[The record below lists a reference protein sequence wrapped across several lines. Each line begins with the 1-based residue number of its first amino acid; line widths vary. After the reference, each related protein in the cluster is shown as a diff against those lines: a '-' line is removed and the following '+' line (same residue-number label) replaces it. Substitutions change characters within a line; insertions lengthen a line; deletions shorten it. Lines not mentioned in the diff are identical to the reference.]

1 MNFRTLRKPLLAAAL
16 CLATE
21 SAFAQESSLYRRDQ
35 NGGIPL
41 SSSSLIYSDANH
53 SALLPKVHQINDLVT
68 IRVNEASNFTS
79 EGEVDRRNV
88 SSVDARLQNWIELD
102 GLNLNGAAKSG
113 TDLPRAR
120 GNYNQQTR
128 ANGEITTRDLL
139 VYNVTARVVDIRP
152 NGNLVL
158 EARKSMRVDDEIVE
172 NSLTGTVR
180 REDIAPNNIVLSEKL
195 AELQINRRTVGHVR
209 DSYKRG
215 WLTRF
220 WDGVNP
226 F

>member
-1 MNFRTLRKPLLAAAL
+1 MSIKTLLASVCLLAAGNAM
-16 CLATE
+16 
-21 SAFAQESSLYRRDQ
+21 AQESSLYRRDQ
-35 NGGIPL
+35 SGGIPL

-53 SALLPKVHQINDLVT
+53 SALLPKVLKLNDLVT
-68 IRVNEASNFTS
+68 IRVNEASNYS
-79 EGEVDRRNV
+79 NEGEIDRRNI

-102 GLNLNGAAKSG
+102 GLNLNAGANEG
-113 TDLPRAR
+113 EDLPRAR
-120 GNYNQQTR
+120 GNYNHQTR
-128 ANGEITTRDLL
+128 ANGDLYTRDLL
-139 VYNVTARVVDIRP
+139 VYNITARIVDIRP

-158 EARKSMRVDDEIVE
+158 EARKTMRVDDEIVE

-180 REDIAPNNIVLSEKL
+180 AEDIPPNNVVLSEKL
-195 AELQINRRTVGHVR
+195 AELSINRRTVGHVR

>member
-1 MNFRTLRKPLLAAAL
+1 MLKKTLLATAL
-16 CLATE
+16 FLPAVT
-21 SAFAQESSLYRRDQ
+21 SLAQESSLYRRDQ
-35 NGGIPL
+35 TGGIPL
-41 SSSSLIYSDANH
+41 ASSSLIYSDANR
-53 SALLPKVHQINDLVT
+53 SALLPKILKLNDLVT

-79 EGEVDRRNV
+79 EGEIDRRNI

-102 GLNLNGAAKSG
+102 GLNLNAGSKQG
-113 TDLPRAR
+113 EDLPRAR

-128 ANGEITTRDLL
+128 ANGDLYTRDLL
-139 VYNVTARVVDIRP
+139 VYNITARVVDIRP

-158 EARKSMRVDDEIVE
+158 EARKTMRVDDEIVE

-180 REDIAPNNIVLSEKL
+180 AEDIPPNNVVLSEKL
-195 AELQINRRTVGHVR
+195 AELQIDRRTVGHVR

-215 WLTRF
+215 WLTKF

>member
-1 MNFRTLRKPLLAAAL
+1 MNMFNKTLLATAL
-16 CLATE
+16 LLPVAT
-21 SAFAQESSLYRRDQ
+21 SFAQESSIYYRDQ

-41 SSSSLIYSDANH
+41 ASSSLIYSDANRM
-53 SALLPKVHQINDLVT
+53 LLQPKVHKVNDLVT
-68 IRVNEASNFTS
+68 IRVNESSNFTS

-88 SSVDARLQNWIELD
+88 SSVDARLQNWVELD
-102 GLNLNGAAKSG
+102 GLNLQTSPKSE

-120 GNYNQQTR
+120 GNYNLQSR

-139 VYNVTARVVDIRP
+139 VYNVTARIVDIRP

-158 EARKSMRVDDEIVE
+158 EARKTMRVDDEIIE

-180 REDIAPNNIVLSEKL
+180 AEDIPPNNVVLSEKL
-195 AELQINRRTVGHVR
+195 AELAINRRTVGHVR

>member
-1 MNFRTLRKPLLAAAL
+1 MLHKTLLATTLLLQAVS
-16 CLATE
+16 CL
-21 SAFAQESSLYRRDQ
+21 AQESSLYRRDIQ
-35 NGGIPL
+35 GGIPL
-41 SSSSLIYSDANH
+41 ASSSLIYSDANR
-53 SALLPKVHQINDLVT
+53 SALLPKIHKLHDLIT

-79 EGEVDRRNV
+79 EGEVDRRNI
-88 SSVDARLQNWIELD
+88 STVDARLQNWVELD
-102 GLNLNGAAKSG
+102 GLNLNASPKEGN
-113 TDLPRAR
+113 DLPRAR
-120 GNYNQQTR
+120 GNYNLQSR
-128 ANGEITTRDLL
+128 ANGDLYTRELL
-139 VYNVTARVVDIRP
+139 VYNITARVVDIRP

-158 EARKSMRVDDEIVE
+158 EARKTMQVDDEIFE

-180 REDIAPNNIVLSEKL
+180 PEDIKPDNVVLSEKL
-195 AELQINRRTVGHVR
+195 AELSINRRTVGHVR

>member
-1 MNFRTLRKPLLAAAL
+1 MLLKTLLAAA
-16 CLATE
+16 CLFSV
-21 SAFAQESSLYRRDQ
+21 SAVLAQESSLYRRDQ
-35 NGGIPL
+35 SGGIPL
-41 SSSSLIYSDANH
+41 ASSSLIYSDANH
-53 SALLPKVHQINDLVT
+53 SALLPRVHKLHDLVT
-68 IRVNEASNFTS
+68 IRVNEASNYS
-79 EGEVDRRNV
+79 NEGEVDRRNI

-102 GLNLNGAAKSG
+102 GLNLNASPKSD
-113 TDLPRAR
+113 TELPRAR
-120 GNYNQQTR
+120 GNYNLQTR

-139 VYNVTARVVDIRP
+139 AYNITARIVDIRP

-158 EARKSMRVDDEIVE
+158 EARKTMRVDDELVE

-180 REDIAPNNIVLSEKL
+180 AEDIPPNNVVLSEKL
-195 AELQINRRTVGHVR
+195 AELTINRRTVGHVR

>member
-1 MNFRTLRKPLLAAAL
+1 VL
-16 CLATE
+16 
-21 SAFAQESSLYRRDQ
+21 AQESSLYRRDQ
-35 NGGIPL
+35 SGGIPL

-53 SALLPKVHQINDLVT
+53 SALLPKVHRLHDLVT
-68 IRVNEASNFTS
+68 IRVNEASNYTN
-79 EGEVDRRNV
+79 EGEVDRRNI

-102 GLNLNGAAKSG
+102 GLNLNASSKES
-113 TDLPRAR
+113 TELPRAR

-139 VYNVTARVVDIRP
+139 TYNITARIVDIRP

-158 EARKSMRVDDEIVE
+158 EARKTMRVDDELVE

-180 REDIAPNNIVLSEKL
+180 AEDIPPNNVVLSEKL
-195 AELQINRRTVGHVR
+195 AELTINRRTVGHVR

>member
-1 MNFRTLRKPLLAAAL
+1 MLMKTLLAIAL
-16 CLATE
+16 LLPAT
-21 SAFAQESSLYRRDQ
+21 SVLAQESSLYRRDQ
-35 NGGIPL
+35 NGNIPL
-41 SSSSLIYSDANH
+41 ASSSLIYSDANH
-53 SALLPKVHQINDLVT
+53 SALLPKVLKLNDIVN

-79 EGEVDRRNV
+79 EGEIDRRNV

-102 GLNLNGAAKSG
+102 GLNVQTSPKAG

-120 GNYNQQTR
+120 GNYNHQTR
-128 ANGEITTRDLL
+128 ANGDLYTRDLL
-139 VYNVTARVVDIRP
+139 VYNVAARIVDIRP

-158 EARKSMRVDDEIVE
+158 EGRKTMKVDDELVE
-172 NSLTGTVR
+172 NSITGTVR
-180 REDIAPNNIVLSEKL
+180 AEDIPPNNVVLSEKL
-195 AELQINRRTVGHVR
+195 AELSIKRRTVGHVR

-215 WLTRF
+215 WLTKF

>member
-1 MNFRTLRKPLLAAAL
+1 MNPFKKTLLAAAL
-16 CLATE
+16 CLTAET
-21 SAFAQESSLYRRDQ
+21 SFAQQASLYQRDQ
-35 NGGIPL
+35 SGAIPMA
-41 SSSSLIYSDANH
+41 SSSLIYSDADRR
-53 SALLPKVHQINDLVT
+53 ALMPRFHRLNDLVS
-68 IRVNEASNFTS
+68 IRVNENSNFIS

-102 GLNLNGAAKSG
+102 GFNINTAKKAE
-113 TDLPRAR
+113 TELPRAR

-128 ANGEITTRDLL
+128 ANGEITTQELL
-139 VYNVTARVVDIRP
+139 TYNITARVVDIRP

-158 EARKSMRVDDEIVE
+158 EARKTMRVDDEIFE

-180 REDIAPNNIVLSEKL
+180 PEDIDPKNTVLSEKL
-195 AELQINRRTVGHVR
+195 AELQITRRTVGHVR

>member
-1 MNFRTLRKPLLAAAL
+1 MKTIHKTLLATTLLLPAST
-16 CLATE
+16 CL
-21 SAFAQESSLYRRDQ
+21 AQESSLYRRDQ
-35 NGGIPL
+35 TGGIPL
-41 SSSSLIYSDANH
+41 ASSSLLYSDANH
-53 SALLPKVHQINDLVT
+53 SALLPKQHKLNDLVT

-79 EGEVDRRNV
+79 EGEVDRRNI
-88 SSVDARLQNWIELD
+88 SSVDARLQNWVELD
-102 GLNLNGAAKSG
+102 GLNLGTAKNTG
-113 TDLPRAR
+113 NDLPRAR
-120 GNYNQQTR
+120 GNYNQQTQ

-139 VYNVTARVVDIRP
+139 VYNITARIVDIRP

-158 EARKSMRVDDEIVE
+158 EARKTMRVDDEIVE

-180 REDIAPNNIVLSEKL
+180 AEDIPPNNVVLSEKL
-195 AELQINRRTVGHVR
+195 AELSINRRTVGHVR

>member
-1 MNFRTLRKPLLAAAL
+1 MLKNTLLATAL
-16 CLATE
+16 VLPTTTCL
-21 SAFAQESSLYRRDQ
+21 AQESSIYNRDQ

-41 SSSSLIYSDANH
+41 ASSSLIYSDANRM
-53 SALLPKVHQINDLVT
+53 LLQPKVHKLHDLVS
-68 IRVNEASNFTS
+68 IRVIENSNFTS
-79 EGEVDRRNV
+79 EGEVDRRNI

-102 GLNLNGAAKSG
+102 GLNLGKAKHAG

-128 ANGEITTRDLL
+128 ANGEITTKDVLQ
-139 VYNVTARVVDIRP
+139 YNITARIVDIRP

-158 EARKSMRVDDEIVE
+158 EARKSMRVDDEIFE
-172 NSLTGTVR
+172 NALTGTVR
-180 REDIAPNNIVLSEKL
+180 PEDIDPKNMVTSDKL
-195 AELQINRRTVGHVR
+195 AELSITRRTVGHVR

>member
-1 MNFRTLRKPLLAAAL
+1 MFPKTLLATAFL
-16 CLATE
+16 LPATMT
-21 SAFAQESSLYRRDQ
+21 AAQESTLYRRDI

-41 SSSSLIYSDANH
+41 TSSSLIYSEANH
-53 SALLPKVHQINDLVT
+53 SALLPKQHKLNDLVT

-88 SSVDARLQNWIELD
+88 SSVDARLQNWVELD
-102 GLNLNGAAKSG
+102 GLNLKTSPKAD
-113 TDLPRAR
+113 TELPRAR
-120 GNYNQQTR
+120 GNYNHQTR
-128 ANGEITTRDLL
+128 ANGEITTRGLL
-139 VYNVTARVVDIRP
+139 VYNCTARVVDIRP

-158 EARKSMRVDDEIVE
+158 EGRNTMKVDDELVE
-172 NSLTGTVR
+172 DTITGTVR
-180 REDIAPNNIVLSEKL
+180 PEDITPENWVLSEKL
-195 AELQINRRTVGHVR
+195 AEKQINRRTLGHVR